1 MEKED
6 EQYFSASDP
15 ESYLMRNFEN
25 LDDDMSVDENSSLF
39 SGQKTRSQLRPPPH
53 RRTASNRSNRN
64 GVRSQRLAGVF
75 DSAAVPG

>member
-25 LDDDMSVDENSSLF
+25 LDDEIDLISSSRK
-39 SGQKTRSQLRPPPH
+39 SG
-53 RRTASNRSNRN
+53 
-64 GVRSQRLAGVF
+64 
-75 DSAAVPG
+75 